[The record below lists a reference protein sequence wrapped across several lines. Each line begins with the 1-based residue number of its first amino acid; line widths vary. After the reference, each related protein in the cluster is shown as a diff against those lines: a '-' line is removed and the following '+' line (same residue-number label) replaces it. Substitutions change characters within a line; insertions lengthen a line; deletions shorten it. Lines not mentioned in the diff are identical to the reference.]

1 MDGIREAIIW
11 IRAHWEADY
20 PTFMYELQE
29 SFLSSAPDFSNNP
42 FISKLKKEWAD
53 RRLRDGKEE
62 EEDYTFLKLY
72 TSEVGYRQIFSV
84 LNNAF
89 RIDELEDEE
98 VRLRAAV
105 FLVELLTIELFN
117 YTFPR
122 SIGDSEEARWE
133 HSQGFTGTVYRGMR
147 LSPDHLQDFL
157 DLMTKPINERY
168 WSIPLAFIS
177 CTTSRDLAVK
187 FANENTGDDQ
197 VEQEKRR
204 VLFRTHVVS
213 LDLASLKIYAKYFP
227 TSVVTSVCAV
237 DISALSLYPEE
248 KEIVLRGPFFQL
260 VNAKQE
266 TTDEGKELWILDAV
280 VFNTNRDHPST
291 MELSA
296 EDGEKARNLF
306 ARLIE
311 IARAKECMRLAGEY
325 DLPHDVDAYARLR
338 DQGQKR
344 LARLLLDFLKL

>member
-1 MDGIREAIIW
+1 
-11 IRAHWEADY
+11 
-20 PTFMYELQE
+20 MYELQE
-29 SFLSSAPDFSNNP
+29 SFLASAPDFSNNP
-42 FISKLKKEWAD
+42 FISKLEKEWAD
-53 RRLRDGKEE
+53 RRHRGAKEE

-117 YTFPR
+117 YTFSR
-122 SIGDSEEARWE
+122 SIGDSQEARLE

-168 WSIPLAFIS
+168 WSIPLAFVS
-177 CTTSRDLAVK
+177 CTTSRHLAVK

-197 VEQEKRR
+197 AEQEKRR

-213 LDLASLKIYAKYFP
+213 LDLASLKIYSKYFP

-237 DISALSLYPEE
+237 DISALSMYPEE

-266 TTDEGKELWILDAV
+266 TTDEGKEMWILDTV

-311 IARAKECMRLAGEY
+311 IARAKECMKLAGECG
-325 DLPHDVDAYARLR
+325 LPRDVDEYARLR
-338 DQGQKR
+338 DSGQKR
-344 LARLLLDFLKL
+344 LARLLLDFHKI

>member
-11 IRAHWEADY
+11 IRAHWETDY
-20 PTFMYELQE
+20 LTFMYELQE
-29 SFLSSAPDFSNNP
+29 SFLASAPDFSNNT

-53 RRLRDGKEE
+53 RMLKEE

-72 TSEVGYRQIFSV
+72 TSEAGYRQIFSV

-122 SIGDSEEARWE
+122 SIGDAEEVRWE
-133 HSQGFTGTVYRGMR
+133 HSQGFTGIVYRGMR

-168 WSIPLAFIS
+168 WSIPLAFLS

-187 FANENTGDDQ
+187 FANENTGD
-197 VEQEKRR
+197 EQEKRR

-260 VNAKQE
+260 VNAKKE
-266 TTDEGKELWILDAV
+266 TTEEGKELWILDAV

-291 MELSA
+291 MELTA
-296 EDGEKARNLF
+296 EDGETARNLF

-311 IARAKECMRLAGEY
+311 IARAKECMRLAGECG
-325 DLPHDVDAYARLR
+325 LPDDVEAYARLR
-338 DQGQKR
+338 DEGQKR
-344 LARLLLDFLKL
+344 LARLLLGFLKL